1 MINLSCAV
9 VQSLCAMLSLMN
21 IGIIG
26 GTGPAGR
33 GLAIRSAAAGH
44 RVTIGSR
51 DEERASGVAQRLVDE
66 LPEASLMIEGATNE
80 EAALGRDLVIIAT
93 PWEGAVAT
101 VKALAPSLEGAI
113 VVSMVN
119 ALTKEGREMLPLY
132 PPRGS
137 MAAQIQAAL
146 PGSRLAAAF
155 HHLPASEMENLG
167 SGLEADVLVC
177 GDSDE
182 ARALTIELT
191 NSITGL
197 RGIDAGSLAQASPIE
212 AFTAVCISMNIRH
225 RAHSTVRIAGL

>member
-1 MINLSCAV
+1 MD
-9 VQSLCAMLSLMN
+9 

-33 GLAIRSAAAGH
+33 GLALRAAAAGH

-51 DEERASGVAQRLVDE
+51 DAARAAEVASGLTGETTPLSGAI
-66 LPEASLMIEGATNE
+66 AGATNE
-80 EAALGRDLVIIAT
+80 EAAAGRDLVVVAT
-93 PWEGAVAT
+93 PWDGAVAT
-101 VKALAPSLEGAI
+101 VKSLAETLQGKV

-119 ALTKEGREMLPLY
+119 ALMKEGREMLPLY

-137 MAAQIQAAL
+137 MAAQIQSAL
-146 PGSRLAAAF
+146 PGSKVAAAF
-155 HHLPASEMENLG
+155 HHLPAREMENLA
-167 SGLEADVLVC
+167 SGLTADVLVC

-182 ARALTIELT
+182 ARSSTIELT
-191 NSITGL
+191 NSIEGL

-212 AFTAVCISMNIRH
+212 AFTAVCISLNIRH

>member
-1 MINLSCAV
+1 M
-9 VQSLCAMLSLMN
+9 
-21 IGIIG
+21 
-26 GTGPAGR
+26 
-33 GLAIRSAAAGH
+33 
-44 RVTIGSR
+44 
-51 DEERASGVAQRLVDE
+51 AQVLVDSRPGAV
-66 LPEASLMIEGATNE
+66 LAIEGATNE
-80 EAALGRDLVIIAT
+80 DAARSRDLVIVAT

-101 VKALAPSLEGAI
+101 VKTLSDSLAGAT

-146 PGSRLAAAF
+146 PNSKLAAAF
-155 HHLPASEMENLG
+155 HHLPASEMENLD

-177 GDSDE
+177 GDHDD

-191 NSITGL
+191 NSIEGL

>member
-1 MINLSCAV
+1 MR
-9 VQSLCAMLSLMN
+9 

-33 GLAIRSAAAGH
+33 GLALRSAVAGH
-44 RVTIGSR
+44 SVQLGSR
-51 DEERASGVAQRLVDE
+51 DAARAEEVAADLRGRVAG
-66 LPEASLMIEGATNE
+66 ASLDLVGATNE
-80 EAALGRDLVIIAT
+80 DAAGADLVVIAT

-101 VKALAPSLEGAI
+101 AKSLATALEGRV

-137 MAAQIQAAL
+137 MAGQISAAL
-146 PGSRLAAAF
+146 PGSDVAASF
-155 HHLPASEMENLG
+155 HHLPAADMEKLD

-177 GDSDE
+177 GDSDR
-182 ARALTIELT
+182 ARATTIELID
-191 NSITGL
+191 SIVGL

-212 AFTAVCISMNIRH
+212 AFTAVCITMNIRH
-225 RAHSTVRIAGL
+225 RALSTLRIAGL